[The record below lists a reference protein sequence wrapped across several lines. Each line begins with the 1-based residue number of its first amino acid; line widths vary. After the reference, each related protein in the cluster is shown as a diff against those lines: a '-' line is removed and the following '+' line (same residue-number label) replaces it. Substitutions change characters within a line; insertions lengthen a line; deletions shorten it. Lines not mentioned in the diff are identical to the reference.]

1 MVPDLQ
7 LCSEPSGAHRA
18 VLFDIMYL
26 LGCVRGAFISTATFY
41 FERRHSGW
49 WGLQQVA
56 GMGLTAGGTKLAQG
70 SPTVRTFC
78 THPSRVQ
85 DPSETAMSS
94 PNSESC
100 SMNSLARQRMPVSAG
115 AGFVYLY
122 WHLFNVVKAIP

>member
-1 MVPDLQ
+1 
-7 LCSEPSGAHRA
+7 
-18 VLFDIMYL
+18 
-26 LGCVRGAFISTATFY
+26 
-41 FERRHSGW
+41 
-49 WGLQQVA
+49 
-56 GMGLTAGGTKLAQG
+56 MGLTAGGTKLAQG